1 MGFFEVLGIVF
12 FIILIMILIV
22 VGGCFI
28 LKMMGFQNP
37 FGRFNKDLKNGFTH
51 LSENI
56 LRNGVV
62 FQRDLKNKKDAFKTA
77 KDAAINAYNNTRS
90 SSSSTPTGLTTPEPV
105 TKGGKMKGGCDSCSY
120 GGDPMNNSSLTYS
133 LNNFL
138 Q

>member
-1 MGFFEVLGIVF
+1 
-12 FIILIMILIV
+12 MILIV

-28 LKMMGFQNP
+28 LKMMGFESP
-37 FGRFNKDLKNGFTH
+37 FGRFKDDLSRGFHH

-56 LRNGVV
+56 LRNGIY
-62 FQRDLKNKKDAFKTA
+62 FKRDLKNKKEALKAA
-77 KDAAINAYNNTRS
+77 KDAAKIAYNDTRS
-90 SSSSTPTGLTTPEPV
+90 SRSNTPTGLTTPEPV